1 MSTLN
6 VAISKASKRKKS
18 LYWDHLKKEVIRKM
32 SDVEWLEQKLLS
44 ELNPE
49 LEAECWYRIDNE
61 LELMPV
67 LIQLNGYLF
76 KGKEAK

>member
-1 MSTLN
+1 MAKSAYFEDL
-6 VAISKASKRKKS
+6 KR
-18 LYWDHLKKEVIRKM
+18 EVIRKM

-49 LEAECWYRIDNE
+49 LEKEIWNRIDNQ

-67 LIQLNGYLF
+67 IAELNKYLF
-76 KGKEAK
+76 K